1 MAELKDTLLRQLIT
15 LQLIPR
21 LPQKIATTTLQEKLE
36 ERGFSVTL
44 RSLQRDLKERLSM
57 QFPLNCD
64 ESERPFRWSFNADA
78 QFSLPGLDTPTAL
91 TLHLAQEHLRTLL
104 PSSVADLLNP
114 QFKAAEQHLQSLT
127 HNGLAHWA
135 NIVRAIPNGKTLIPA
150 PVDTNIW
157 RVITEALLNKQQIK
171 VSYLSRQQGQIKN
184 FMLHPTGL
192 VSRYSVSYLIA
203 RVEGYDNLRHF
214 ALHRMKKVVLLGKE
228 AITPQGF
235 DIDSY
240 IKQGAFSL
248 HEGHNIKLVAD
259 IDSQLAWILKETP
272 LSKKQKI
279 APIENSDWLRLEAEV
294 PKDQETF
301 WWLCGLSARIRVH
314 EPQEWVDDIKS
325 QLQKLQHLYQ

>member
-1 MAELKDTLLRQLIT
+1 MAELKDTLLRQLVT

-21 LPQKIATTTLQEKLE
+21 LPQKIATTTLQEKLA

-44 RSLQRDLKERLSM
+44 RSLQRDLKERLSL
-57 QFPLNCD
+57 QFPITCD

-114 QFKAAEQHLQSLT
+114 QFKAAEQHLLSLT

-150 PVDTNIW
+150 AINPDIW
-157 RVITEALLNKQQIK
+157 RAITEALLSKEQIE
-171 VSYLSRQQGQIKN
+171 VNYLSRQKGQTKT
-184 FMLHPTGL
+184 FLLHPTGL

-214 ALHRMKKVVLLGKE
+214 ALHRMRQVTVLDQA
-228 AITPQGF
+228 AITPADF

-259 IDSQLAWILKETP
+259 IDAQLAWILNETP
-272 LSKKQKI
+272 LSRQQKI
-279 APIENSDWLRLEAEV
+279 TIIENSEWSRLEAQV
-294 PKDQETF
+294 PKDQETY
-301 WWLCGLSARIRVH
+301 WWICGLNARIRVH
-314 EPQEWVDDIKS
+314 EPQEWVNDIKD
-325 QLQKLQHLYQ
+325 QLEKLQQLYQ